1 MHSVTSMTNH
11 VRETAIVPDEA
22 LGLRFDQALADMFP
36 QFSRSRMKTWIQDG
50 KVTLDGA
57 VVTKPREKVVP
68 GMEVSIDIELEPEV
82 EHEPEAIDLNIQY
95 EDQHILVL
103 EKPAGLVVHPGAG
116 NNQGTLLNALL
127 HHCQSLENLPRAGIV
142 HRLDKETS
150 GLMVVAKTLEAYTG
164 LVDALQERDI
174 TREYEAVVTG
184 VLTAGGKVD
193 AAIGRHPSKRTLM
206 AVTRSG
212 KPAVTHYRVIER
224 FRAHTHV
231 RLRLE
236 SGRTHQI
243 RVHMAH
249 IKYPLIGDPQYGGRP
264 RPPAQASDS
273 LLAML
278 REFPRQALH
287 AVHLEFAHP
296 ITSEI
301 MAWSS
306 ALPTDMQA
314 LLAELKT
321 DVKAHQK

>member
-306 ALPTDMQA
+306 AIPADMQA

-321 DVKAHQK
+321 DLKTHQK